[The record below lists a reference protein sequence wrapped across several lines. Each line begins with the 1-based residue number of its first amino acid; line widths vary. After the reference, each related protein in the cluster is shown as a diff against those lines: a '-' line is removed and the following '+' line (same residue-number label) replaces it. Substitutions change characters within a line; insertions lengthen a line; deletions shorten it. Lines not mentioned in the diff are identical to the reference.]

1 MKKSLSLVA
10 ILILAFSVL
19 TLSGCS
25 PSTPAPAQPDGETP
39 AATEKTT
46 VKFAV
51 QADSTDALDEI
62 VTAFNE
68 SSEMYEVEP
77 IVLTNDSGNMHDQ
90 IINSLSSQSAE
101 YDVVSMDVV
110 WAGEFAAA
118 GYLEP
123 LDSFIKD
130 SGWLPTDFNAGSMA
144 SGKYQGKNYAL
155 PYFSDLGFIYYR
167 SDIVSP
173 EDAQKLESG
182 DYTYDDLYAMAE
194 KYSGQGET
202 QYGYVYQSSQYEGL
216 TVNVN
221 EFTQNWADIEGGL
234 NMMKKFTDSD
244 VTPDD
249 ILVYTEGE
257 THNAFLN
264 GEAVM
269 ARNWPYMNGMIT
281 SGEYDVKQ
289 DQVGFAPLPYG
300 GTVGGWILGISSNSE
315 NMEGAKEFL
324 AFIAG
329 PEGQKINATV
339 GSYLPGYNELMEDAE
354 VLEANT
360 LLSNEAFQMA
370 LQETIA
376 RPVVA
381 NYSEVSD
388 EIQIRAHGFLSGNQ
402 SLEEAVN
409 GITEVLPEN

>member
-1 MKKSLSLVA
+1 MKKSLSLA
-10 ILILAFSVL
+10 LILILAFSVL
-19 TLSGCS
+19 SLAGCS
-25 PSTPAPAQPDGETP
+25 PNEPAPAEPNGETP

-46 VKFAV
+46 VRFAV

-77 IVLTNDSGNMHDQ
+77 IILTNDSGNMHDQ

-123 LDSFIKD
+123 LDSFIQD

-167 SDIVSP
+167 TDIVSE
-173 EDAQKLESG
+173 EDAQMLESG
-182 DYTYDDLYAMAE
+182 DYTYDDLYAIAE
-194 KYSGQGET
+194 KYSGEGGT

-221 EFTQNWADIEGGL
+221 EFTQNWADVEGGL
-234 NMMKKFTDSD
+234 NMMKQFTDSD

-281 SGEYDVKQ
+281 SGEYDVKE

-315 NMEGAKEFL
+315 NMEGAQEFL

-339 GSYLPGYNELMEDAE
+339 GSYLPGYNELMEDEE

-388 EIQIRAHGFLSGNQ
+388 QIQIRSHAFLSGNG
-402 SLEEAVN
+402 SLEDAVN
-409 GITEVLPEN
+409 GINEVLPEN